1 MCKTD
6 SGQAIVF
13 WLCFEDIEYSDDGFI
28 IMAPAHIYSIVH
40 TFRPAT
46 VVVFA
51 SFFLKFVS
59 DFDSIFR
66 FNLNQM
72 QRSPSP
78 SDNGKWSIN
87 APSQK
92 EQGRDMGKW
101 S

>member
-1 MCKTD
+1 VCKTD

-13 WLCFEDIEYSDDGFI
+13 WLCFEDIEHSDDDFI
-28 IMAPAHIYSIVH
+28 IIAPAHIYSTHLSTSDGGRVC
-40 TFRPAT
+40 F
-46 VVVFA
+46 VYF
-51 SFFLKFVS
+51 KFVS
-59 DFDSIFR
+59 DFDSIYR